1 MRLDP
6 NKPIETRCGYQVKIY
21 EAFAGRYFNGA
32 YYDSTTDIWYVRQW
46 DKDGYDEEREKA
58 LDLVNRGG

>member
-21 EAFAGRYFNGA
+21 EIFNMRYINGA
-32 YYDSTTDIWYVRQW
+32 YYDTTTDVWFPRQW